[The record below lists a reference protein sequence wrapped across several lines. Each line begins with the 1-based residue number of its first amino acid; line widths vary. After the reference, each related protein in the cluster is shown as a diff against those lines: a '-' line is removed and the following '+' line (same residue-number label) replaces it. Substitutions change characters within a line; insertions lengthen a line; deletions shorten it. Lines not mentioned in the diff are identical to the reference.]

1 MNKDLYFDEAN
12 HGNDGDGYAI
22 ITFIGDK
29 ID

>member
-1 MNKDLYFDEAN
+1 MKNPYTGNEAN